1 MDLQSLKNEK
11 KVIGTK
17 QATRALK
24 ENKAKLVFIAQDAEK
39 HVTKHVEE
47 LSKQNN
53 VEIIY
58 VDFMEELGRICNIQ
72 VGAAIVAVLK

>member
-1 MDLQSLKNEK
+1 MDLQSLRNEK

-17 QATRALK
+17 QASRALK

-39 HVTKHVEE
+39 HVTKRVEE